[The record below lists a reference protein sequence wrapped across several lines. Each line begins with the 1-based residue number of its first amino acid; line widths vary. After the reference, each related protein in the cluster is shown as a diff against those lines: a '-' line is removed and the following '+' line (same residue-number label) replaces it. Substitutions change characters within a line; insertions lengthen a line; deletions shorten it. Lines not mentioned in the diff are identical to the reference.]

1 VTPAH
6 SAILRATAKHF
17 GVLVA
22 DLTARRCSTEFTRPR
37 LAAYLLTRE
46 TGASFPALGRVFGRR
61 HDSVLRGCRRAR
73 ELCATDDAFRTAV
86 ESVRRECFGAATQ
99 HDADVMDAVER
110 EVAP

>member
-61 HDSVLRGCRRAR
+61 HEWLPAGSGTVRHGRRVQDRRRVRAPGVLRGG
-73 ELCATDDAFRTAV
+73 DAA
-86 ESVRRECFGAATQ
+86 
-99 HDADVMDAVER
+99 
-110 EVAP
+110 